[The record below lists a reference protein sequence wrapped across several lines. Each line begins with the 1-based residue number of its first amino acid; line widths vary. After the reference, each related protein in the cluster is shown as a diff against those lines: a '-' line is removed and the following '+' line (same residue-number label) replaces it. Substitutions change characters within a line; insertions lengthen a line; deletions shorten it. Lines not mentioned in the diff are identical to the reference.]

1 MMNHVNN
8 YPAIDIDGYNL
19 SILTEVTTATTMN
32 EDYQHQLNVSPIDT
46 TTKTATTTDHDLLTT
61 SPNPNNNNTSPRKHY
76 KKRKKR
82 KKIDGCE

>member
-61 SPNPNNNNTSPRKHY
+61 SPTPNNNNTSPTHENIT
-76 KKRKKR
+76 KKEKK
-82 KKIDGCE
+82 KKN

>member
-61 SPNPNNNNTSPRKHY
+61 SPNPNNNNTSPTHENIT
-76 KKRKKR
+76 KKEKK
-82 KKIDGCE
+82 KKN